1 MWFGQGCSR
10 YPHRE
15 PLRVRLQP
23 LIRPIYLT
31 NDFYRGCFL
40 RYVATKV
47 FKRVEAT
54 KIRADFKDVPNRL
67 LLPISLG
74 VSSLSLLHV
83 LDQQIQFNLAKN
95 GRAGF
100 TLHLLFVEQAFEADH
115 SVTKET
121 LRLLQ
126 ERFPLHAFSVIH
138 LSDIFHY
145 PLAGLNGLFEL
156 EAKGQDRSPL
166 SNEDRLKHLLSSLP
180 SASSRSDI
188 TATLRG
194 RLLSVFAQ
202 RHDCFG
208 IVYGDSTTRLAE
220 RTLSETAKG
229 RGGSLPWLTADSLSP
244 IGTRIF
250 YPMRDLLKKEL
261 LTYTEFI
268 DPPLASLIVP
278 DERPS
283 HGAVSAK
290 DSTIDSLMSQYFS
303 SVEEKFP
310 SIVANVVRTSGR
322 LLASRTTSTLRSCRI
337 CGSPIENSVEARAG
351 YQELP
356 PASNG
361 TGHTPSLTEP
371 SLCYGCIRTMG
382 AGNVTLNS
390 P

>member
-1 MWFGQGCSR
+1 M
-10 YPHRE
+10 
-15 PLRVRLQP
+15 RVRLQP
-23 LIRPIYLT
+23 FIFSFYPA
-31 NDFYRGCFL
+31 NDLCRGCFL
-40 RYVATKV
+40 KYVATKV
-47 FKRVEAT
+47 FKRVQAT
-54 KIRADFKDVPNRL
+54 KIRAGFKDVPNRL

-83 LDQQIQFNLAKN
+83 LDQQMQTNLAKN

-100 TLHLLFVEQAFEADH
+100 TLHLLFVEQAFESSQ

-126 ERFPLHAFSVIH
+126 QRFPLHAFSVIH
-138 LSDIFHY
+138 LSDIFQY
-145 PLAGLNGLFEL
+145 PTAGLGGIFETD
-156 EAKGQDRSPL
+156 AKDQDRSPL

-194 RLLSVFAQ
+194 RLLSAFAQ
-202 RHDCFG
+202 THECFG

-229 RGGSLPWLTADSLSP
+229 RGGSLPWLTADGLLP
-244 IGTRIF
+244 DGTRIF
-250 YPMRDLLKKEL
+250 YPMRDLLKREL

-268 DPPLASLIVP
+268 DPTLASLLVP
-278 DERPS
+278 DEQPS
-283 HGAVSAK
+283 HGPVSAK
-290 DSTIDSLMSQYFS
+290 DSTIDNLMSQYFS
-303 SVEEKFP
+303 SVEANFP

-322 LLASRTTSTLRSCRI
+322 LLVTGTTSTLRSCRI
-337 CGSPIENSVEARAG
+337 CGSPIENSAEAWAG

-356 PASNG
+356 PASSG
-361 TGHTPSLTEP
+361 IAYTPRVIDP
-371 SLCYGCIRTMG
+371 SLCYGCTRTMG
-382 AGNVTLNS
+382 ANNVTLTR

>member
-1 MWFGQGCSR
+1 M
-10 YPHRE
+10 P
-15 PLRVRLQP
+15 VRLQP
-23 LIRPIYLT
+23 FICPIYLA
-31 NDFYRGCFL
+31 NDLYRGCFL
-40 RYVATKV
+40 RYVASKV

-54 KIRADFKDVPNRL
+54 KIRAGFKEVPNRL

-74 VSSLSLLHV
+74 VSSVSLLHV
-83 LDQQIQFNLAKN
+83 LDQQMQVNLAKT
-95 GRAGF
+95 GRVGF
-100 TLHLLFVEQAFEADH
+100 TLHLLFVDQAPE
-115 SVTKET
+115 SNQSMTKET

-126 ERFPLHAFSVIH
+126 QQFPLHAFSVIH

-145 PLAGLNGLFEL
+145 SIAGLNGIFET
-156 EAKGQDRSPL
+156 EAKAQDRSPL

-180 SASSRSDI
+180 SASSRSEM

-194 RLLSVFAQ
+194 RLLSAFAQ

-261 LTYTEFI
+261 LAYTEFI

-278 DERPS
+278 DEQSS
-283 HGAVSAK
+283 HGPVSAK

-303 SVEEKFP
+303 SVEENFP

-322 LLASRTTSTLRSCRI
+322 LLANRTTSTLRSCRI
-337 CGSPIENSVEARAG
+337 CGLPIENSAEAWAG

-356 PASNG
+356 PVSNG
-361 TGHTPSLTEP
+361 TAHTPSLTDP

-382 AGNVTLNS
+382 AVNVTLTS